1 MKESKI
7 NIVLFLII
15 VSLLTFT
22 SDFFIVYRP
31 FITVFSILIIIII
44 FLKEHGLAF
53 KNFKKVP
60 KEISIFVLILFI
72 TLLTSSVFSNYPI
85 ISFWA
90 TIRTLLFLIIVYIFY
105 SFLADEENIFYYIY
119 SLITIQLIHGI
130 RMFIDLYNLGFQD
143 FFKKILLS
151 NVINL
156 TSSLGYT
163 GMTVFFI
170 SIALITSMLFM
181 IKFKSPAWKI
191 ILSLLLFIS
200 IIIIILSNSR
210 GGILAAL
217 ISILFILWKLNKSL
231 LLKTFTIVTI
241 IIFFLFISFP
251 TLAELVNIYLRW
263 ETVSDREVYWTMG
276 LEIIKDH
283 PLFGLGADL
292 FDKFFFNYAPSST
305 LSLFNS
311 DIIQLGKP
319 HPHNFFLYFTAEN
332 GILGLVTAILFF
344 VTFFKIAFRTM
355 KLTKNDYDY
364 YVLTVAITG
373 IGLAIFLRSF
383 IEVAGYLLYGY
394 ITRDLPFWLLF
405 SILIYIYQKFNRNLN
420 DTEGI
425 EQKLNNEF

>member
-143 FFKKILLS
+143 FFK
-151 NVINL
+151 
-156 TSSLGYT
+156 
-163 GMTVFFI
+163 
-170 SIALITSMLFM
+170 
-181 IKFKSPAWKI
+181 
-191 ILSLLLFIS
+191 
-200 IIIIILSNSR
+200 
-210 GGILAAL
+210 
-217 ISILFILWKLNKSL
+217 
-231 LLKTFTIVTI
+231 
-241 IIFFLFISFP
+241 
-251 TLAELVNIYLRW
+251 E
-263 ETVSDREVYWTMG
+263 
-276 LEIIKDH
+276 
-283 PLFGLGADL
+283 
-292 FDKFFFNYAPSST
+292 
-305 LSLFNS
+305 
-311 DIIQLGKP
+311 
-319 HPHNFFLYFTAEN
+319 
-332 GILGLVTAILFF
+332 
-344 VTFFKIAFRTM
+344 
-355 KLTKNDYDY
+355 
-364 YVLTVAITG
+364 
-373 IGLAIFLRSF
+373 
-383 IEVAGYLLYGY
+383 Y
-394 ITRDLPFWLLF
+394 IT
-405 SILIYIYQKFNRNLN
+405 
-420 DTEGI
+420 
-425 EQKLNNEF
+425 